1 MILGARTGA
10 LAKSGG
16 GIPSGWV
23 EVEWLKTS
31 GDGAYIDT
39 GLFGESGT
47 RIKVDSFSAV
57 ESSGAEIYLGIFE
70 RNKFIQV
77 YRNGKYF
84 ACGYGNSGYE
94 IYRPAVPLVFGQ
106 SYSLELFLG
115 DGDQWMTI
123 DGGDKLRPTSALHGT
138 FTTSAT
144 FCIGKNYSFAPY
156 PKIRFG
162 KFEFENS
169 VMRISIVPV
178 RNILTSEG
186 AMCDILTGEIYHNA
200 GTGSFIIGPDK
211 TT

>member
-1 MILGARTGA
+1 MLGARTA
-10 LAKSGG
+10 AWAKSGG

-57 ESSGAEIYLGIFE
+57 ESSGAEIYLGISA

-77 YRNGKYF
+77 YRNGQYF
-84 ACGYGNSGYE
+84 SFGYNNSGYE

-106 SYSLELFLG
+106 SYSIEVFLG

-123 DGGDKLRPTSALHGT
+123 DGGDKLRPTSAFNGT
-138 FTTSAT
+138 FTTSVT
-144 FCIGKNYSFAPY
+144 FCIGKNYSFLPY

-169 VMRISIVPV
+169 VMRISLVPV
-178 RNILTSEG
+178 RNATTNEG
-186 AMCDILTGEIYHNA
+186 AMFNILTGEIFRNA
-200 GTGSFIIGPDK
+200 GNGSFIVGPDK